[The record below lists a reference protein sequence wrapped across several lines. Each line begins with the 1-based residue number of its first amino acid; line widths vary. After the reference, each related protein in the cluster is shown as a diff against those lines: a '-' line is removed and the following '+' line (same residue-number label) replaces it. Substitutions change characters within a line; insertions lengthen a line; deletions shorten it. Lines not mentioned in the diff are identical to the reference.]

1 MKNFVNGL
9 WVFFGVG
16 GFIGF
21 FSAPITFYVG
31 EEAMTFS
38 LLMGVSSVGV
48 LALLTLSSLWLNGAK
63 ARPGILSSAF
73 LGIGIAGVIAFF
85 LQAPDVAM
93 LAVAVAAAG
102 LLITGIM
109 VEASKPKA
117 VIHH

>member
-16 GFIGF
+16 GFVGF
-21 FSAPITFYVG
+21 FSAPITFYLG

-48 LALLTLSSLWLNGAK
+48 LALLTVSSLWLNGARAK
-63 ARPGILSSAF
+63 PGLLSSVF
-73 LGIGIAGVIAFF
+73 LGIGIAGLIAFF
-85 LQAPDVAM
+85 LQAQDVA
-93 LAVAVAAAG
+93 LLAAAIATTG

-109 VEASKPKA
+109 VEVSRPKA
-117 VIHH
+117 VAHH